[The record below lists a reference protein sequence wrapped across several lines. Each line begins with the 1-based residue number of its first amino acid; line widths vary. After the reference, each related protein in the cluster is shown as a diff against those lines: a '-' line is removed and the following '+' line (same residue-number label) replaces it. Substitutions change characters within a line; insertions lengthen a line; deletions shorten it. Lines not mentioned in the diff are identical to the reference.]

1 MSSLRLKGYASI
13 GYRIRNDEGFDRQFP
28 TTDVIYDGQNFE
40 RPFVSD
46 LALCRQSIVVS
57 CPKVKLGRYA
67 QISQRLIDMATNGKE
82 IVLYTREK
90 NDDTFRMRQQGIAVI
105 YSDSL
110 SLHAAIIDK
119 STNWYGSVNILGFH
133 STEDNLIR
141 FKNVE
146 IASNL
151 LESLQK

>member
-1 MSSLRLKGYASI
+1 MYRKRLKGYASI
-13 GYRIRNDEGFDRQFP
+13 GYRIRNDEVFDSLFP

-40 RPFVSD
+40 RPFISD
-46 LALCRQSIVVS
+46 LAQCRQSVVVS

-67 QISQRLIDMATNGKE
+67 QISQRLIDMAANGRE

-90 NDDTFRMRQQGIAVI
+90 NDDTFRMQQQGVAVI
-105 YSDSL
+105 YRNSL

-119 STNWYGSVNILGFH
+119 STIWYGSVKILGFH

-141 FKNVE
+141 FKNAE

-151 LESLQK
+151 FDSLQK

>member
-40 RPFVSD
+40 RPFISD
-46 LALCRQSIVVS
+46 LAQCRQSVVVS
-57 CPKVKLGRYA
+57 CPKVKLGRHS
-67 QISQRLIDMATNGKE
+67 QITERLLDLVSNGKE
-82 IVLYTREK
+82 MVLYTREK
-90 NDDTFRMRQQGIAVI
+90 NDDTLRLQQQGVSVI
-105 YSDSL
+105 YRDHL

-133 STEDNLIR
+133 STENNLIR